1 MAGGAAEK
9 SQAGLGGLQAK
20 PRFRSSQ
27 CFSPLLPPPGV
38 CVSASEENDQM
49 QLSFFLKSNFIVF
62 ARFGLSWVF
71 AAAHRL
77 FSDCGERGVL
87 WLWRVGFSLPSASS
101 CMTEQGL

>member
-20 PRFRSSQ
+20 PRFCSSQ
-27 CFSPLLPPPGV
+27 CFSPLLPPPGM
-38 CVSASEENDQM
+38 CVSASEENDNM
-49 QLSFFLKSNFIVF
+49 QLPFFLKSNFIVF

-77 FSDCGERGVL
+77 FVAI
-87 WLWRVGFSLPSASS
+87 RVFPCDGAGTLGAWASVVGAP
-101 CMTEQGL
+101 GL

>member
-9 SQAGLGGLQAK
+9 SQAGRGGLQAK
-20 PRFRSSQ
+20 PRFCSSQ
-27 CFSPLLPPPGV
+27 CFSPLLPPPGM
-38 CVSASEENDQM
+38 CVSASEENDNM
-49 QLSFFLKSNFIVF
+49 QLPFFLKSNFIVF

-87 WLWRVGFSLPSASS
+87 WLWCVGFSLPSVSS
-101 CMTEQGL
+101 RVTEQGL